1 MENYNYRRLKSASS
15 PNISPNPNN
24 SIDHHK
30 HYNKWNDIIFL
41 VSFFFS
47 VFLVVILV
55 IIISWL
61 YKRLHS
67 RSQQSRSGSAGG
79 GVDVGDG
86 DGGGGGNNNNN
97 TIIVIN
103 NDNDDSHGVNS
114 SLIQQLPVVIYEKY
128 IKKEEGLMCSI
139 CVMDFEDTEFLRLL
153 PKCEH
158 AFHSLCIEEWL
169 KICMTCPVCRSLV
182 EDTDVNLIPYM
193 NITGQ
198 ELQVRYGSDHMFDL
212 DIAYALDAARRS
224 SHHRRHS
231 F

>member
-24 SIDHHK
+24 STDHHK

-41 VSFFFS
+41 LSFFFS

-55 IIISWL
+55 IIVSWL
-61 YKRLHS
+61 CKRLNS
-67 RSQQSRSGSAGG
+67 RSQQSRSGIAGG
-79 GVDVGDG
+79 GVGVGDG
-86 DGGGGGNNNNN
+86 DGGGNNNNN
-97 TIIVIN
+97 TVIVIN
-103 NDNDDSHGVNS
+103 NDNDDSRGVNS
-114 SLIQQLPVVIYEKY
+114 SLIQQLPVVIYDKY
-128 IKKEEGLMCSI
+128 IKKEEGLIFSI

-193 NITGQ
+193 NITRQ
-198 ELQVRYGSDHMFDL
+198 ELQVRYGSGHMFDL